1 MPKQQQL
8 LFFLVILLFSVVSH
22 ACSVVYYIDSI
33 TGKIYVANNED
44 YWYDVDAY
52 IQIVPKSKGELARL
66 WYGWDDFAQGGI
78 NEAGLFFDGAVT
90 PEQPR
95 IKGSKKIKGNLGDDV
110 LASCKTVQDAIAF
123 IEKRKIA
130 LSDAHIMFG
139 DATGNV
145 VVIEWLDGER
155 KIIPITNHKLIMTNF
170 LLADPTKGNHPCP
183 RYNAIQKNLEAL
195 EKSKDSIS
203 FLKVANTV
211 GSAVQTPAVDK
222 KGRTGGTLYST
233 FINISDMEFILV
245 YKLDNKKIAKLD
257 LRLEFERQKGRKIE
271 LNSL

>member
-1 MPKQQQL
+1 MLKKQRLL
-8 LFFLVILLFSVVSH
+8 LFLAILLFSVVSH
-22 ACSVVYYIDSI
+22 ACSVVYYIDSV

-66 WYGWDDFAQGGI
+66 WYGWDNFAQGGI

-95 IKGSKKIKGNLGDDV
+95 IKGSKKIKGNLGDAI
-110 LASCKTVQDAIAF
+110 LASCKTVQDAIAL

-139 DATGNV
+139 DATGNAV
-145 VVIEWLDGER
+145 VVEWLDGEQ
-155 KIIPITNHKLIMTNF
+155 KIIPMTNNRLVMTNF
-170 LLADPTKGNHPCP
+170 LLANPKGGNHPCP

-211 GSAVQTPAVDK
+211 GSAVQTPTVDK

-233 FINISDMEFILV
+233 FINISDMELILV
-245 YKLDNKKIAKLD
+245 YKLDNKKLSKLN
-257 LRLEFERQKGRKIE
+257 LQSEFKKAKGRKIE

>member
-1 MPKQQQL
+1 MLKKQRL
-8 LFFLVILLFSVVSH
+8 LFFLAILLFSVVSH
-22 ACSVVYYIDSI
+22 ACSVVYYIDSV

-78 NEAGLFFDGAVT
+78 NESGLFLDGAVT
-90 PEQPR
+90 PEQPK
-95 IKGSKKIKGNLGDDV
+95 IKGSKKIKGNLGDEI
-110 LASCKTVQDAIAF
+110 LASCKTVREAIAF
-123 IEKRKIA
+123 IEERKIA
-130 LSDAHIMFG
+130 LPDAHIMFG
-139 DATGNV
+139 DATGNAV
-145 VVIEWLDGER
+145 VVEWLDGEQ
-155 KIIPITNHKLIMTNF
+155 KIIPITNNRLVMTNF
-170 LLADPTKGNHPCP
+170 LLTNPKAGNHPCP

-211 GSAVQTPAVDK
+211 GSAVQTPTVDK

-233 FINISDMEFILV
+233 FINISDMELILV
-245 YKLDNKKIAKLD
+245 YKLDNGKISKLNLQSEFKKA
-257 LRLEFERQKGRKIE
+257 KGRKIE